1 MPLASCQC
9 TRRQIRLVSSAC
21 HDCPFRAG
29 EPRMSTERFA
39 ALSQSCQLQ
48 IREDVVGE
56 GWAEELFL
64 AGEDRE
70 VVAMEQPRLRAQ

>member
-1 MPLASCQC
+1 
-9 TRRQIRLVSSAC
+9 
-21 HDCPFRAG
+21 
-29 EPRMSTERFA
+29 MSTERFA